1 MLIPSFS
8 KMYRK
13 FTPQVAQDNISQEL
27 VARQLEDF
35 SQALLHSKAAELT
48 PGEQDLHDDNRMK

>member
-1 MLIPSFS
+1 
-8 KMYRK
+8 MYRK